1 MRWESSWAT
10 FRTAAADL
18 LGWKVGV
25 PASAFGQLTFSEA
38 AAKTD
43 ALGLASIEGYS
54 TQRVSAEISK
64 NLDFNLSPDE
74 LAAVRTRLRALRLQ
88 MTAYHVDAIGADDA
102 SRRKLFEFAKALGV
116 EMIVANPDIALLPEL
131 DKLAGE
137 FSINVA
143 IENRSPKSA
152 LSALEGRGK
161 RIGVCADIGVWMQE
175 GIKPLEGLTQLKDR
189 LMAVNLQDRSAMPGL
204 LMGMYKMGVKPLFL
218 ILGPSGAGGDAIA
231 GLTRSVDGFEKAL
244 HPVMT
249 DRVYA
254 ISRTM
259 PIRGPEK
266 LTPEAREKVA
276 AALPR
281 QALAKPKKPRK
292 MLVLDL
298 NIGWVGHETIRHANL
313 ALELMGKNTG
323 AYVPVFSNDLD
334 NLRWN
339 KIRQFDAIFL
349 NSTVGQVFV
358 DPEIRTSL
366 LRFIREG
373 GGLGA
378 LHGVSYTDM
387 DWPEFTRLIGAGEG
401 PHRVRRRR

>member
-1 MRWESSWAT
+1 MKSGMRILGLIVVAGALSGAVAAEPSGSASVRWESSWAT

-116 EMIVANPDIALLPEL
+116 EMIIANPDIALLPEL

-143 IENRSPKSA
+143 IENRSPKSV

-189 LMAVNLQDRSAMPGL
+189 LMAVNLQDRSGYAR
-204 LMGMYKMGVKPLFL
+204 
-218 ILGPSGAGGDAIA
+218 A
-231 GLTRSVDGFEKAL
+231 VDGDVQDGREAPL
-244 HPVMT
+244 PHPWPIGRWRRRDRRT
-249 DRVYA
+249 DAVRRWVREGFASGHDRPRVRDFA
-254 ISRTM
+254 
-259 PIRGPEK
+259 
-266 LTPEAREKVA
+266 
-276 AALPR
+276 
-281 QALAKPKKPRK
+281 
-292 MLVLDL
+292 
-298 NIGWVGHETIRHANL
+298 HHANPRSRK
-313 ALELMGKNTG
+313 AH
-323 AYVPVFSNDLD
+323 A
-334 NLRWN
+334 
-339 KIRQFDAIFL
+339 
-349 NSTVGQVFV
+349 
-358 DPEIRTSL
+358 
-366 LRFIREG
+366 
-373 GGLGA
+373 
-378 LHGVSYTDM
+378 
-387 DWPEFTRLIGAGEG
+387 
-401 PHRVRRRR
+401 